1 MIFKT
6 ATISLGVL
14 SVILGVVLTL
24 YVVAV
29 TKVHKEV
36 TIKKSRYVH
45 STKSAAARGGKKVE
59 THSNTAYGVV
69 PVQREEPEYEVIPLS
84 QSPLPLATD

>member
-1 MIFKT
+1 MLSPELVDTSKEMIFKT

-36 TIKKSRYVH
+36 IIMKSRYVH
-45 STKSAAARGGKKVE
+45 STK
-59 THSNTAYGVV
+59 
-69 PVQREEPEYEVIPLS
+69 
-84 QSPLPLATD
+84 

>member
-1 MIFKT
+1 MDTSEDMTFKI

-45 STKSAAARGGKKVE
+45 STK
-59 THSNTAYGVV
+59 
-69 PVQREEPEYEVIPLS
+69 
-84 QSPLPLATD
+84 

>member
-1 MIFKT
+1 MDTSEDMTFKI

-36 TIKKSRYVH
+36 IIMKSRYVH
-45 STKSAAARGGKKVE
+45 STK
-59 THSNTAYGVV
+59 
-69 PVQREEPEYEVIPLS
+69 
-84 QSPLPLATD
+84 